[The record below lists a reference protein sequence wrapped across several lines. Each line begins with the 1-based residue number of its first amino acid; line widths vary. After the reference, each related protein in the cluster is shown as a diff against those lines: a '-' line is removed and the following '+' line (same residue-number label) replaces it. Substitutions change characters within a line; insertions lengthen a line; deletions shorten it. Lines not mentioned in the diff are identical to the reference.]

1 VGQLAGFQ
9 VFVSHNFMSGADI
22 VLKGTGTHIAKV
34 GTTALGTMRS
44 VEYAL
49 QSLEESATITEQ
61 RIAETRKRIEDLKVQ
76 TEQPFEYEEKLANL
90 SRRQGEIEDELD
102 LTKNQASAQLDD
114 PSGEDDAVGE
124 SPAELGPGE
133 EIQNSDALET
143 SLA

>member
-1 VGQLAGFQ
+1 
-9 VFVSHNFMSGADI
+9 MSGADI

-34 GTTALGTMRS
+34 VLTALGTMRS

-49 QSLEESATITEQ
+49 QSLEESAITEQ

-76 TEQPFEYEEKLANL
+76 TEQPFEYEEKLATL
-90 SRRQGEIEDELD
+90 SQRQDEIEDELD
-102 LTKNQASAQLDD
+102 LTKNQALAQIDD
-114 PSGEDDAVGE
+114 PGEDDAFGE
-124 SPAELGPGE
+124 SPAELGPGG